1 MPCTNSWYDQLS
13 ATPFAEFS
21 GKPAYTSVQHVI
33 RGTPCHDQAQRGM
46 ACHDVARR
54 PHTEN
59 PFSL

>member
-33 RGTPCHDQAQRGM
+33 RGM